1 MGRSRRL
8 GLSGILFVT
17 TGFLGWSPLV
27 MGQAVFTPLGDLPG
41 GSVFSKATGVS
52 DDGRYV
58 GGASVGSAEGFTP
71 LRWDGTTPQPLALPG
86 NFTLGAEV
94 NDISGDGQWVVG
106 MGPSGPE
113 FEGLRWQPD
122 GTPVVTGT
130 ILPGWS
136 SANSVNR
143 NGTVITGF
151 DGLDF
156 FDNST
161 MFRWTPGGGEQALG
175 DLPGGASFSN
185 GTPVSNDGSVIGGY
199 GSDAL
204 GHRPVTW
211 TESGNFQ
218 VLATV
223 PGGTGRGRVIGV
235 SHDGTA
241 AVGEAQVGAPFL
253 PARWAGGAAQ
263 LLGTP
268 PVGYTV
274 GNAFGS
280 NADGSK
286 VVGIW
291 RETEF
296 SDELESV
303 AFIWDPVNGARLLE
317 DALLADHGLS
327 LPGWTLNMVTDITPD
342 GLTMV
347 GYGLNPAGDFEA
359 YKVTVPEPLFAG
371 LAMPAALLLL
381 RARRRP
387 RL

>member
-8 GLSGILFVT
+8 GMWGIALVT
-17 TGFLGWSPLV
+17 AGCFGPVSHAL
-27 MGQAVFTPLGDLPG
+27 GQAVFTPLGDLPG

-58 GGASVGSAEGFTP
+58 AGASVGTAEGFTP
-71 LRWDGTTPQPLALPG
+71 LRWDGTTPQPLALPS
-86 NFTLGAEV
+86 NFTQGAEV

-175 DLPGGASFSN
+175 DLDGGANFSN
-185 GTPVSNDGSVIGGY
+185 GTSVSNDGSVIGGY

-211 TESGNFQ
+211 TAAGGFQ
-218 VLATV
+218 VLPTV
-223 PGGTGRGRVIGV
+223 PTGTGRGRVIGV

-241 AVGEAQVGAPFL
+241 AVGEAEVATFFL
-253 PARWAGGAAQ
+253 PARWSGGTGQ

-268 PVGYTV
+268 PIGYTV

-303 AFIWDPVNGARLLE
+303 AFIWDAVNGARLLE
-317 DALLADHGLS
+317 DALLSDYGLS

-342 GLTMV
+342 GLTFV
-347 GYGLNPAGDFEA
+347 GYGVNPAGDFEA

-371 LAMPAALLLL
+371 LTLPAALLML
-381 RARRRP
+381 RARRAR
-387 RL
+387 R